1 MPNTLNKKPRVEVC
15 FTPRSYELY
24 NEDID
29 IVVVIDVL
37 RATSAICAAFH
48 HGVKKMIP
56 VATLEE
62 AFEYKKEGYIVAA
75 ERKGQIVEGF
85 KIGNSPLVYQNGEYK
100 DKTIVITTTNGTQ
113 SIHVARKA
121 NTVVIGSFIN
131 LNALAQWL
139 IEQKRNVLLLGSGWK
154 ETFCLEDTICA
165 GAFVDLLLNSGHFR
179 SEHDSSIA
187 AKYLYLS
194 ARDNIFGYL
203 KASSHR
209 RRLKALNLNEDIKYC
224 LTPNQ
229 STVIPIKEGKYLVKM
244 VKSKKTIQS
253 RKKVAV

>member
-1 MPNTLNKKPRVEVC
+1 MSPLYAIAKKPRVEVC

-37 RATSAICAAFH
+37 RATSAICAAFQY
-48 HGVKKMIP
+48 GVKKMIP

-85 KIGNSPLVYQNGEYK
+85 KLGNSPLVYLNGEYK
-100 DKTIVITTTNGTQ
+100 GKTIVITTTNGTQ
-113 SIHVARKA
+113 AIHVARKA
-121 NTVVIGSFIN
+121 NTVVIGSFLN
-131 LNALAQWL
+131 LDALANWL

-165 GAFVDLLLNSGHFR
+165 GAFVNKLLNSGEYR
-179 SEHDSSIA
+179 SEHDSTIA
-187 AKYLYLS
+187 AKFLYLS
-194 ARDNIFGYL
+194 ASENFFGYL

-209 RRLKALNLNEDIKYC
+209 RRLKALNLNEDIKFC

-229 STVIPIKEGKYLVKM
+229 TNVIPIKQGKYMVKM
-244 VKSKKTIQS
+244 SVPKK
-253 RKKVAV
+253 K

>member
-1 MPNTLNKKPRVEVC
+1 VSPLSSIAKKPRVEVC

-37 RATSAICAAFH
+37 RATSAICTAFQY
-48 HGVKKMIP
+48 GVKKMIP

-85 KIGNSPLVYQNGEYK
+85 KIGNSPLVYLNGEYK
-100 DKTIVITTTNGTQ
+100 GKTIVITTTNGTQ
-113 SIHVARKA
+113 AIHVARKA
-121 NTVVIGSFIN
+121 NTVVIGSFLN
-131 LNALAQWL
+131 LDALANWL

-165 GAFVDLLLNSGHFR
+165 GAFVDRLLNSGEYR

-187 AKYLYLS
+187 AKFLYLS
-194 ARDNIFGYL
+194 ASENFFGYL

-209 RRLKALNLNEDIKYC
+209 RRLKALNLNEDIKFC

-229 STVIPIKEGKYLVKM
+229 TNVIPIKQGKYLVKM
-244 VKSKKTIQS
+244 TVPKK
-253 RKKVAV
+253 K